1 MDWGAR
7 WAAVR
12 GVAESWT
19 RLSDFTFTHWRRK
32 WQTAPVFLPGE
43 SQGRGTWWTAVSGVS
58 QSRTRLKRLS
68 SSLRFEFE
76 ENDKKLN
83 ERRRQEG
90 AGGTKRTLKKMLKV
104 VSHCMWSEHRAGAY
118 ADQEIH
124 KSPVTRFLFCLKKDR
139 LKRSKSVWFSFL
151 ISLTRVRTGRKVISH
166 LFIFSSVDCGR

>member
-1 MDWGAR
+1 MKLYKCREPGQSSGCWTITKEGHATHIEGPAYAR
-7 WAAVR
+7 ALRQECAWCVR
-12 GVAESWT
+12 GAGR
-19 RLSDFTFTHWRRK
+19 RLWGWGD
-32 WQTAPVFLPGE
+32 
-43 SQGRGTWWTAVSGVS
+43 
-58 QSRTRLKRLS
+58 
-68 SSLRFEFE
+68 
-76 ENDKKLN
+76 